1 MDGDLSMSFGGLK
14 GRGRKKQDP
23 PIERDLYLS
32 LEEVYHGC
40 TKKMKISR
48 RVSDLAP
55 RDYQT
60 FFFVLNQNEHV
71 NSNPHYN

>member
-55 RDYQT
+55 RDYQM
-60 FFFVLNQNEHV
+60 FFVLNSNEHEI
-71 NSNPHYN
+71 SNTH

>member
-48 RVSDLAP
+48 RVSDLAF
-55 RDYQT
+55 QT
-60 FFFVLNQNEHV
+60 FFMLNSNKHEI
-71 NSNPHYN
+71 SNPH